1 MKKTIALIITL
12 VILLLSL
19 CSCLDGAKEVTLG
32 DLSITLKSKYISV
45 DGTDKGYDAVY
56 TSTEGIVVSVMKESF
71 SSLEGKVVDGQ
82 SSAVEYT
89 EAVLD
94 LYDQPDL
101 SVSYEGANP
110 CISYTEDVNSIPY
123 TYFIYI
129 LKGADSFFRVQLAL
143 PTEDLSE
150 KAADLEA
157 ISESLRIKQ
166 E

>member
-1 MKKTIALIITL
+1 MKKITL
-12 VILLLSL
+12 LVLLTLVPCL
-19 CSCLDGAKEVTLG
+19 FFCSCLDGAKEVTLG
-32 DLSITLKSKYISV
+32 DLSITLKTKYISV

-56 TSTEGIVVSVMKESF
+56 TSTEGIVVSIMRESF

-82 SSAVEYT
+82 SSVTEYS
-89 EAVLD
+89 EAVLS

-143 PTEDLSE
+143 PTEDLEERS
-150 KAADLEA
+150 ADLEA
-157 ISESLRIKQ
+157 ISKSLHIK
-166 E
+166 